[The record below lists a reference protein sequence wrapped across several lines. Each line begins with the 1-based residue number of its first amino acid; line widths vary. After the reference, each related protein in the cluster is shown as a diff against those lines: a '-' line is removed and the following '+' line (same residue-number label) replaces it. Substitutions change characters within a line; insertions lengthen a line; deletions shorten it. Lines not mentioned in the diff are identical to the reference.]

1 MSKKEVQDTVARLL
15 SALAGLGCEFHFESD
30 NRASR
35 HSHYVYVR
43 RPKYIEIRVSDH
55 PANKIKRR
63 KTFDIGPHGMSLE
76 QAVEGITEIVK
87 T

>member
-1 MSKKEVQDTVARLL
+1 MTKKAVEDTVAKLL
-15 SALAGLGCEFHFESD
+15 TALANLGCEFHFEAD

-63 KTFDIGPHGMSLE
+63 KAFDIGPHGMSLE
-76 QAVEGITEIVK
+76 KAVEGITEIVK
-87 T
+87 G